1 MCLNNKFVPGLNGL
15 EPAHL
20 LQSQSLHYAHASSAV
35 AVLSVD
41 VIFVN

>member
-1 MCLNNKFVPGLNGL
+1 MCLNNKFVAGLNGL

-20 LQSQSLHYAHASSAV
+20 PQSQSLHYAHALSSI

-41 VIFVN
+41 AIFVN